1 MYKQCFNNKS
11 SSWLWENKPCITK
24 TICIAFCLTIK
35 GHMGHQI
42 NIPYCHH
49 ICFYLSDQFQFVS
62 QRHRGYP
69 FSVTLYVDGIMAARI
84 SSCCEYRYA
93 PGFQQGRKSCFRLSW
108 LTGGIPC
115 HRSDFILS
123 QMDGTSLVETGK
135 LVSSRC
141 RLGQTMVFNHM
152 KAYRVAWRAD
162 VLVLVHRRKYA
173 SL

>member
-1 MYKQCFNNKS
+1 MHKQCFNNKS
-11 SSWLWENKPCITK
+11 SGWLQEYKPCITK
-24 TICIAFCLTIK
+24 PICIAFCLTVK

-42 NIPYCHH
+42 NLCHT
-49 ICFYLSDQFQFVS
+49 CFYLSEQFQFVS

-69 FSVTLYVDGIMAARI
+69 FSVTLYINGIMAARI

-115 HRSDFILS
+115 HRSGFILS

-135 LVSSRC
+135 LVPSRY
-141 RLGQTMVFNHM
+141 RQGQTVG
-152 KAYRVAWRAD
+152 
-162 VLVLVHRRKYA
+162 L
-173 SL
+173 